1 MGDAGRFWE
10 SLPTGRQP
18 VSLPQKGELEK
29 KQWVSRGRVADVGI
43 VKVCECMKQPDD
55 KLVRSLPS
63 TEFLYPALPCK

>member
-29 KQWVSRGRVADVGI
+29 KQWVSRGRVADFGI
-43 VKVCECMKQPDD
+43 VGVCMYEAT
-55 KLVRSLPS
+55 RR
-63 TEFLYPALPCK
+63 